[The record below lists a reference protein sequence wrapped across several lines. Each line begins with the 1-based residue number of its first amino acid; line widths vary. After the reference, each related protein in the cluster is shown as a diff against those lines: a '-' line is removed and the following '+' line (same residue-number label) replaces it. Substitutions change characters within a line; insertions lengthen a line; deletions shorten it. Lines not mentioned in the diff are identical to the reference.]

1 MILRATNAAGFKRGT
16 SLLGATLA
24 LLSAAS
30 FALNTVTARRGV
42 VTGTPSQAMAVSVP
56 LGVVCFALA
65 ATVMGDIGRLRSF
78 PPAAM
83 AWMAGVG
90 VVHFVVGRYCNYRA
104 TKAAGA
110 NLVSTVLHLQVVAT
124 LTLAVVVLHEPCTVL
139 QMIGGA
145 MIIAGSIITHQQR
158 VHPAPSGADAGD
170 VFVPHRLAGYCFA
183 TLAALAYGTS
193 PIMAR
198 IALAD
203 SAPGQGLLGGLIA
216 YIAATAVVS
225 LALLWRTSRQNIL
238 ALNHENGRW
247 FFYSGLF
254 VAIAQGLFFAAVS
267 IAPIMFVMPLL
278 QMSLVFL
285 LILSRWFNPH
295 HEVFGRVVILG
306 VATSIAGALSVSIST
321 ESILGTLT
329 IPDPLAGVLRWRL

>member
-1 MILRATNAAGFKRGT
+1 
-16 SLLGATLA
+16 LLGATLA

-56 LGVVCFALA
+56 LGVLCFALA
-65 ATVMGDIGRLRSF
+65 ATVMGDIGRLASF
-78 PPAAM
+78 PPTAA

-90 VVHFVVGRYCNYRA
+90 VVHFVIGRYCNYRA

-110 NLVSTVLHLQVVAT
+110 NLVSTVLHLQIVAT
-124 LTLAVVVLHEPCTVL
+124 LTLAVVVLHEPCTLL
-139 QMIGGA
+139 QMIGGL

-158 VHPAPSGADAGD
+158 ARKSPTGSSAGLIE
-170 VFVPHRLAGYCFA
+170 VFVPRKLAGYFFA

-203 SAPGQGLLGGLIA
+203 SAPSHGLLGGLIA
-216 YIAATAVVS
+216 YTAATAVIS
-225 LALLWRTSRQNIL
+225 LALFWPISRQNIL
-238 ALNHENGRW
+238 ALNRENGRW

-267 IAPIMFVMPLL
+267 IAPIMFVVPLL

-285 LILSRWFNPH
+285 LILSRWLNPH
-295 HEVFGRVVILG
+295 HEVFGRMVIAG
-306 VATSIAGALSVSIST
+306 VAISIVGALSVSIST
-321 ESILGTLT
+321 ELILNALYLPEA
-329 IPDPLAGVLRWRL
+329 IANALRWRV

>member
-1 MILRATNAAGFKRGT
+1 
-16 SLLGATLA
+16 LLGATFA

-56 LGVVCFALA
+56 LGVLCFALA
-65 ATVMGDIGRLRSF
+65 ATVMGDIGRLASF
-78 PPAAM
+78 PPAAA

-104 TKAAGA
+104 TKEAGA

-139 QMIGGA
+139 QMIGGL

-158 VHPAPSGADAGD
+158 VRRTPMQSASSAG
-170 VFVPHRLAGYCFA
+170 VFVPRKLAGYFFA

-203 SAPGQGLLGGLIA
+203 SAPSHGLLGGLIA
-216 YIAATAVVS
+216 YIAATAVIS
-225 LALLWRTSRQNIL
+225 LALFWTTSRQNIL
-238 ALNHENGRW
+238 ALNRENGRW

-267 IAPIMFVMPLL
+267 IAPIMLVMPLL

-285 LILSRWFNPH
+285 LILSRWLNPH
-295 HEVFGRVVILG
+295 HEVFGPMVIVG
-306 VATSIAGALSVSIST
+306 VAVSIAGALSVSIDT
-321 ESILGTLT
+321 ELILNALSLPEA
-329 IPDPLAGVLRWRL
+329 ISGVLRWRV